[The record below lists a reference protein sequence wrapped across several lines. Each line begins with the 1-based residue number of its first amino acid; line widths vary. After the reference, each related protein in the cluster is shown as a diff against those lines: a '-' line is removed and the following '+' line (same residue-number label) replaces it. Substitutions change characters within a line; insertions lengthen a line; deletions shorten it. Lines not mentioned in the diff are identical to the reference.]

1 MDGAFSLHS
10 LKAMANPGMAAG
22 IAALLIA
29 LFDIRLPAFVNTA
42 VTYLA
47 NITSPMALVAVG
59 FSLAHADLRRIFSSG
74 RMYAFAAIKLVAIP
88 LALLPLLRLVTD
100 DRALVAVCLVMFGM
114 PVGNMPLILATER
127 GLDGSTCSA
136 VIILTTL
143 LCVVTIPL
151 LLMIA
156 G

>member
-1 MDGAFSLHS
+1 
-10 LKAMANPGMAAG
+10 
-22 IAALLIA
+22 
-29 LFDIRLPAFVNTA
+29 
-42 VTYLA
+42 
-47 NITSPMALVAVG
+47 
-59 FSLAHADLRRIFSSG
+59 
-74 RMYAFAAIKLVAIP
+74 MYAFAAIKLVAIP

-136 VIILTTL
+136 AIILTTL